1 MALAEARDAFVIFG
15 HSPEQWPTL
24 RKIPECYA

>member
-1 MALAEARDAFVIFG
+1 MAIAEERDALVIFG

-24 RKIPECYA
+24 RKIPKFYD